1 MNNKFLDLIGLQHLI
16 GLIKEK
22 FVQKETGKG
31 LSKNDYTDEDKQKLS
46 TLKTY
51 NVATTEEAGLL
62 SSANLTKING
72 LEEGAEKNVITKVKR
87 NGTLVNIS
95 NKEVDIAVPTKLSE
109 LVDDKDLVSKT
120 QVQKLISDARH
131 MKKEIV
137 ASKPSKGEEDTI
149 YLVGPKG
156 SGNNIYEEW
165 IYVNSQWEKIGDT
178 STEVNLEGY
187 IREEDIKAITN
198 EEINQAMGA

>member
-1 MNNKFLDLIGLQHLI
+1 MSKFLDLVGLQHLI
-16 GLIKEK
+16 GLIKDN
-22 FVQKETGKG
+22 FVQKESGKG

-62 SSANLTKING
+62 SSSNLTKING

-87 NGTLVNIS
+87 NGTLVNVS
-95 NKEVDIAVPTKLSE
+95 NKEVDISVPTKISE
-109 LVDDKDLVSKT
+109 LVDDKDLVNKT
-120 QVQKLISDARH
+120 QVQKLINDAKH

-137 ASKPSKGEEDTI
+137 AEKPASGDENTM

-156 SGNNIYEEW
+156 DGSNIYEEW
-165 IYVNSQWEKIGDT
+165 LYVNNKWEKIGDT
-178 STEVNLEGY
+178 STTVNLDGY
-187 IREEDIKAITN
+187 IKEEDLTTISN

>member
-1 MNNKFLDLIGLQHLI
+1 MSRFLDLVGLQHLI

-109 LVDDKDLVSKT
+109 LVDDKDLVSKI

-137 ASKPSKGEEDTI
+137 ASKPSTGDENTI

-156 SGNNIYEEW
+156 DGDNVYEEW
-165 IYVNSQWEKIGDT
+165 LYINNKWEKVGDT
-178 STEVNLEGY
+178 NTTVNLSGY
-187 IREEDIKAITN
+187 LKEKDLTAITN
-198 EEINQAMGA
+198 TEINQAMGE

>member
-1 MNNKFLDLIGLQHLI
+1 MSRFLDLIGLQHLI
-16 GLIKEK
+16 GLIKDK
-22 FVQKETGKG
+22 FVQKESGMG

-87 NGTLVNIS
+87 NGTLVNVS
-95 NKEVDIAVPTKLSE
+95 NKEVDISVPTKISE
-109 LVDDKDLVSKT
+109 LVDDKDLVNKT
-120 QVQKLISDARH
+120 QVQKLINDAKH

-137 ASKPSKGEEDTI
+137 AEKPTSGDENTM

-156 SGNNIYEEW
+156 DGSNIYEEW
-165 IYVNSQWEKIGDT
+165 LYVNNKWEKVGDT
-178 STEVNLEGY
+178 STQVNLDGY
-187 IREEDIKAITN
+187 LKEKDITSITN

>member
-1 MNNKFLDLIGLQHLI
+1 MSRFLDLDGLQHLI

-22 FVQKETGKG
+22 FVQKESGMG
-31 LSKNDYTDEDKQKLS
+31 LSKNNYTDEDKEKLS

-51 NVATTEEAGLL
+51 NVATSEEAGLL
-62 SSANLTKING
+62 SSANLNKING
-72 LEEGAEKNVITKVKR
+72 LEDGAEKNIITKIKR

-95 NKEVDIAVPTKLSE
+95 NKEVNITVPTKISE
-109 LVDDKDLVSKT
+109 LVDDKDLVNKT
-120 QVQKLISDARH
+120 TVQKLISDARH

-137 ASKPSKGEEDTI
+137 AEKPSTGDDNTI

-156 SGNNIYEEW
+156 DGDNVYEEW
-165 IYVNSQWEKIGDT
+165 LFINSKWEKVGDT
-178 STEVNLEGY
+178 STEVNLDGY
-187 IREEDIKAITN
+187 LKETDIQAIST

>member
-1 MNNKFLDLIGLQHLI
+1 MSKFLDLIGLQHLI
-16 GLIKEK
+16 GLIKDN
-22 FVQKETGKG
+22 FVQKESGKG

-62 SSANLTKING
+62 SSSNLTKING

-87 NGTLVNIS
+87 NGTLVNVS
-95 NKEVDIAVPTKLSE
+95 NKEVDISVPTKISE
-109 LVDDKDLVSKT
+109 LVDDKDLVNKT
-120 QVQKLISDARH
+120 QVQKLINDAKH

-137 ASKPSKGEEDTI
+137 AEKPSSGDESTM

-156 SGNNIYEEW
+156 DGSNIYEEW
-165 IYVNSQWEKIGDT
+165 LYVNNKWEKIGDT
-178 STEVNLEGY
+178 STTVNLDGY
-187 IREEDIKAITN
+187 IKEEDLTTISN

>member
-1 MNNKFLDLIGLQHLI
+1 MSKFLDLVGLQHLI

-72 LEEGAEKNVITKVKR
+72 LEEGAEKNIITKVKR
-87 NGTLVNIS
+87 NGTLVNVS
-95 NKEVDIAVPTKLSE
+95 NKEVDISVPTKISE
-109 LVDDKDLVSKT
+109 LVDDKDLVNKT
-120 QVQKLISDARH
+120 QVQKLINDAKH

-137 ASKPSKGEEDTI
+137 AEKPASGDENTM

-156 SGNNIYEEW
+156 DGSNIYEEW
-165 IYVNSQWEKIGDT
+165 LFVNNKWEKIGDT
-178 STEVNLEGY
+178 STTVNLDGY
-187 IREEDIKAITN
+187 IKEEDLTSISN

>member
-1 MNNKFLDLIGLQHLI
+1 MSKFLDLVGLQHLI
-16 GLIKEK
+16 GLIKDN
-22 FVQKETGKG
+22 FVQKESGKG

-62 SSANLTKING
+62 SSSNLTKING

-87 NGTLVNIS
+87 NGTLVNVS
-95 NKEVDIAVPTKLSE
+95 NKEVDISVPTKISE
-109 LVDDKDLVSKT
+109 LVDDKDLVDKA
-120 QVQKLISDARH
+120 QVQKLINDAKH

-137 ASKPSKGEEDTI
+137 AEKPTSGDENTM
-149 YLVGPKG
+149 YLVRPKG
-156 SGNNIYEEW
+156 DGSNIYEEW
-165 IYVNSQWEKIGDT
+165 LYVNNKWEKIGDT
-178 STEVNLEGY
+178 STTVNLDGY
-187 IREEDIKAITN
+187 IKEEDLTTISN

>member
-1 MNNKFLDLIGLQHLI
+1 MSKFLDLVGLQHLI
-16 GLIKEK
+16 GLIKDN
-22 FVQKETGKG
+22 FVQKESGKG
-31 LSKNDYTDEDKQKLS
+31 LSKNDYTDDDKQKLS

-62 SSANLTKING
+62 SSSNLTKING

-87 NGTLVNIS
+87 NGTLVNVS
-95 NKEVDIAVPTKLSE
+95 NKEVDISVPTKISE
-109 LVDDKDLVSKT
+109 LVDDKDLVNKT
-120 QVQKLISDARH
+120 QVQKLINDAKH

-137 ASKPSKGEEDTI
+137 AEKPASGDENTM

-156 SGNNIYEEW
+156 DGSNIYEEW
-165 IYVNSQWEKIGDT
+165 LYVNNKWEKIGDT
-178 STEVNLEGY
+178 STTIDLDGY
-187 IREEDIKAITN
+187 IREEDLISISN

>member
-1 MNNKFLDLIGLQHLI
+1 MANFLDFQGLQQLV

-22 FVQKETGKG
+22 FVQKESGKS
-31 LSKNDYTDEDKQKLS
+31 LSTNDYTNEEKQKLS

-62 SSANLTKING
+62 SSANLNKLNAV
-72 LEEGAEKNVITKVKR
+72 EDGAEKNVITKIKR
-87 NGTLVNIS
+87 NGTLVNVS
-95 NKEVDIAVPTKLSE
+95 NKEVDITVPTKYSE
-109 LVDDKDLVSKT
+109 LVNDNDLVSTT
-120 QVQKLISDARH
+120 QVKKLISEARH

-137 ASKPSKGEEDTI
+137 STKPSTGEENVI

-165 IYVNSQWEKIGDT
+165 LYINNSWEKIGDT
-178 STEVNLEGY
+178 NTKVDLTGY
-187 IREEDIKAITN
+187 LKSSDIKAITT
-198 EEINQAMGA
+198 EEINQVMGE

>member
-1 MNNKFLDLIGLQHLI
+1 MSRFLDLIGLQHLI
-16 GLIKEK
+16 GLIKDK
-22 FVQKETGKG
+22 FVQKESGMG

-62 SSANLTKING
+62 SSANLIKING
-72 LEEGAEKNVITKVKR
+72 LEDGAEKNVITKIKR
-87 NGTLVNIS
+87 NGTLVNVS
-95 NKEVDIAVPTKLSE
+95 NKEVDISVPTKLSE
-109 LVDDKDLVSKT
+109 LVDDKDLVNKT
-120 QVQKLISDARH
+120 QVQKLINDAKH

-137 ASKPSKGEEDTI
+137 AEKPTSGDENTM

-156 SGNNIYEEW
+156 DGSNIYEEW
-165 IYVNSQWEKIGDT
+165 LYVNNKWEKVGDT
-178 STEVNLEGY
+178 STQVNLDGY
-187 IREEDIKAITN
+187 LKEKDITSITN

>member
-1 MNNKFLDLIGLQHLI
+1 MSRFLDLVGLQHLI
-16 GLIKEK
+16 GLIKDK
-22 FVQKETGKG
+22 FVQKESGMG

-87 NGTLVNIS
+87 NGTLVNVS
-95 NKEVDIAVPTKLSE
+95 NKEVDISVPTKISE
-109 LVDDKDLVSKT
+109 LVDDKDLVNKT
-120 QVQKLISDARH
+120 QVQKLINDAKH

-137 ASKPSKGEEDTI
+137 AEKPTSGDENTM

-156 SGNNIYEEW
+156 DGNNIYEEW
-165 IYVNSQWEKIGDT
+165 LYVNSKWEKVGDT
-178 STEVNLEGY
+178 STQVNLDGY
-187 IREEDIKAITN
+187 LKEKDITSITN

>member
-1 MNNKFLDLIGLQHLI
+1 MSKFLDLVGLQHLI
-16 GLIKEK
+16 GLIKDN
-22 FVQKETGKG
+22 FVQKESGKG
-31 LSKNDYTDEDKQKLS
+31 LTKNDYTDEDKQKLS

-62 SSANLTKING
+62 SSSNLTKING

-87 NGTLVNIS
+87 NGTLVNVS
-95 NKEVDIAVPTKLSE
+95 NKEVDISVPTKISE
-109 LVDDKDLVSKT
+109 LVDDKDLVNKT
-120 QVQKLISDARH
+120 QVQKLINDAKH

-137 ASKPSKGEEDTI
+137 AEKPASGDENTM

-156 SGNNIYEEW
+156 DGSNIYEEW
-165 IYVNSQWEKIGDT
+165 LFVNNKWEKIGDT
-178 STEVNLEGY
+178 STTVNLDGY
-187 IREEDIKAITN
+187 IKEEDLTTISN

>member
-1 MNNKFLDLIGLQHLI
+1 MSKFLDLIGLQHLI
-16 GLIKEK
+16 GLIKDN
-22 FVQKETGKG
+22 FVQKESGKG

-62 SSANLTKING
+62 SSSNLTKING

-87 NGTLVNIS
+87 NGTLVNVS
-95 NKEVDIAVPTKLSE
+95 NKEVDISVPTKISE
-109 LVDDKDLVSKT
+109 LVDDKDLVNKT
-120 QVQKLISDARH
+120 QVQKLINDAKH

-137 ASKPSKGEEDTI
+137 AEKPASGDENTM

-156 SGNNIYEEW
+156 DGSNIYEEW
-165 IYVNSQWEKIGDT
+165 LFVNNKWEKIGDT
-178 STEVNLEGY
+178 STTIDLDGY
-187 IREEDIKAITN
+187 IREEDLISISN

>member
-1 MNNKFLDLIGLQHLI
+1 MAKFLDLQGLQQLI

-22 FVQKETGKG
+22 FVQKENGKG
-31 LSKNDYTDEDKQKLS
+31 LSANDYTDEEKQKLS

-62 SSANLTKING
+62 SSANLTKLNAIDD
-72 LEEGAEKNVITKVKR
+72 GAEKNVITKIKR
-87 NGTLVNIS
+87 NGTLINVS
-95 NKEVDIAVPTKLSE
+95 NKEVDISVPTKYSE
-109 LVDDKDLVSKT
+109 LVNDKNLVTETEVKT
-120 QVQKLISDARH
+120 LISEARH

-137 ASKPSKGEEDTI
+137 STKPSTGEENVI

-165 IYVNSQWEKIGDT
+165 LFVSGQWEKIGDT
-178 STEVNLEGY
+178 DTKVDLTGY
-187 IREEDIKAITN
+187 LKSSEIQAITN
-198 EEINQAMGA
+198 TEINQAMGE

>member
-62 SSANLTKING
+62 SSANLTKINN

-137 ASKPSKGEEDTI
+137 ASKPSKGTEDTI
-149 YLVGPKG
+149 YLVGPEG
-156 SGNNIYEEW
+156 SGNNVYEEW

>member
-1 MNNKFLDLIGLQHLI
+1 MSKFLDLIGLQHLI
-16 GLIKEK
+16 GLIKDN
-22 FVQKETGKG
+22 FVQKESGKG

-62 SSANLTKING
+62 SSSNLTKING

-87 NGTLVNIS
+87 NGTLVNVS
-95 NKEVDIAVPTKLSE
+95 NKEVDISVPTKISE
-109 LVDDKDLVSKT
+109 LVDDKDLVDKA
-120 QVQKLISDARH
+120 QVQKLINDAKH

-137 ASKPSKGEEDTI
+137 SEKPTSGDENTM

-156 SGNNIYEEW
+156 DGSNIYEEW
-165 IYVNSQWEKIGDT
+165 LYVNNKWEKIGDT
-178 STEVNLEGY
+178 STTIDLDGY
-187 IREEDIKAITN
+187 IKEEDLISISN

>member
-1 MNNKFLDLIGLQHLI
+1 MSRFLDLVGLQHLV

-22 FVQKETGKG
+22 FVQKESGKG

-137 ASKPSKGEEDTI
+137 ASKPSTGDENTI

-156 SGNNIYEEW
+156 DGNNVYEEW
-165 IYVNSQWEKIGDT
+165 LFINSKWEKVGDT
-178 STEVNLEGY
+178 NTTVNLSGY
-187 IREEDIKAITN
+187 LKEKDLTAITN
-198 EEINQAMGA
+198 TEINQAMGE

>member
-1 MNNKFLDLIGLQHLI
+1 MSKFLDLIGLQHLI
-16 GLIKEK
+16 GLIKDN
-22 FVQKETGKG
+22 FVQKESGKG

-62 SSANLTKING
+62 SSSNLTKING

-87 NGTLVNIS
+87 NGTLVNVS
-95 NKEVDIAVPTKLSE
+95 NKEVDISVPTKISE
-109 LVDDKDLVSKT
+109 LVDDKDLVNKT
-120 QVQKLISDARH
+120 QVQKLINDAKH

-137 ASKPSKGEEDTI
+137 AEKPSSGDENTM

-156 SGNNIYEEW
+156 DGSNIYEEW
-165 IYVNSQWEKIGDT
+165 LYVNNKWEKIGDT
-178 STEVNLEGY
+178 STTIDLDGY
-187 IREEDIKAITN
+187 IKEEDLISISN

>member
-1 MNNKFLDLIGLQHLI
+1 MSKFLDLIGLQHLI
-16 GLIKEK
+16 GLIKDN
-22 FVQKETGKG
+22 FVQKESGKG

-62 SSANLTKING
+62 SSSNLTKING

-87 NGTLVNIS
+87 NGTLVNVS
-95 NKEVDIAVPTKLSE
+95 NKEVDISVPTKISE
-109 LVDDKDLVSKT
+109 LVDDKNLVDKT
-120 QVQKLISDARH
+120 QVQKLINDAKH

-137 ASKPSKGEEDTI
+137 AEKPSSGDENTM

-156 SGNNIYEEW
+156 DGSNIYEEW
-165 IYVNSQWEKIGDT
+165 LYVNNKWEKIGDT
-178 STEVNLEGY
+178 STTVNLDGY
-187 IREEDIKAITN
+187 IKEEDLTTISN

>member
-1 MNNKFLDLIGLQHLI
+1 MSKFLDLIGLQHLI
-16 GLIKEK
+16 GLIKDN
-22 FVQKETGKG
+22 FVQKESGKG

-62 SSANLTKING
+62 SSSNLTKING

-87 NGTLVNIS
+87 NGTLVNVS
-95 NKEVDIAVPTKLSE
+95 NKEVDISVPTKISE
-109 LVDDKDLVSKT
+109 LVDDKDLVDKA
-120 QVQKLISDARH
+120 QVQKLINDAKH

-137 ASKPSKGEEDTI
+137 AEKPTSGDENTM

-156 SGNNIYEEW
+156 DGSNIYEEW
-165 IYVNSQWEKIGDT
+165 LYVNNKWEKIGDT
-178 STEVNLEGY
+178 STTIDLDGY
-187 IREEDIKAITN
+187 IKEEDLISISN

>member
-137 ASKPSKGEEDTI
+137 ASKPSKGTEDTI

-156 SGNNIYEEW
+156 SGNNVYEEW
-165 IYVNSQWEKIGDT
+165 IYVNNQWEKIGDT

-198 EEINQAMGA
+198 DEINQAMGA